1 MIQSV
6 GALVSGVASF
16 FGGKTPIDEFAKF
29 ELEAYILSMQSNYL
43 MEIK

>member
-1 MIQSV
+1 LQRV
-6 GALVSGVASF
+6 FKNGEQLLKVAEACL
-16 FGGKTPIDEFAKF
+16 DEFAKF